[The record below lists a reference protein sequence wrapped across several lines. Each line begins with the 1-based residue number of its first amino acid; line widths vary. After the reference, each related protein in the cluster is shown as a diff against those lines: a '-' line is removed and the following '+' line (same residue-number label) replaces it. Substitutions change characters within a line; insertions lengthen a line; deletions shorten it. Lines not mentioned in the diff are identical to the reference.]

1 MRLSRELETLS
12 RLAKAGRFL
21 HESRAVAGRAVAPA
35 RGPANLAPVT
45 YSDEPQTSGRA
56 LSAAMSVLMAVEV
69 SVGCQV
75 IQMLM
80 C

>member
-1 MRLSRELETLS
+1 LRLSRELEKLS
-12 RLAKAGRFL
+12 RVAKSRFL
-21 HESRAVAGRAVAPA
+21 PESGAVAGRAVAPA

-56 LSAAMSVLMAVEV
+56 LSAAMRVLMAVEI
-69 SVGCQV
+69 SVAYQV